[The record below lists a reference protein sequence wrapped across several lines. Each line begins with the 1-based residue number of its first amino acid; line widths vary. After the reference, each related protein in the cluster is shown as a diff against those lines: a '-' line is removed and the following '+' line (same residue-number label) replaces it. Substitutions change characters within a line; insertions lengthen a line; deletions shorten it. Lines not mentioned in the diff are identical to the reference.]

1 MKDIAIFGAGGFG
14 REVAALIHRRN
25 EVKPEWN
32 IIGFLD
38 DGVPLGTIRDSYP
51 VIGGLEYV
59 NQYKSDLNVVIAMGN
74 VKNLKKIAESIINPR
89 ICFPN
94 IIDITTTI
102 DPSVKMGKGNIIA
115 FSNYLFTNVKIGNFN
130 IFNTRCGVGHDTQV
144 GSYNVFNPNVQ
155 LSGCVNVGNE
165 NFWGLNASVV
175 QGIKVGDRNV
185 IGACSLILKSI
196 EDDSFYLGIPAK
208 KRE

>member
-59 NQYKSDLNVVIAMGN
+59 NQYKSDLNVVIAIGN
-74 VKNLKKIAESIINPR
+74 VKNLKKIGKKIKIIPILRYIFPLINR
-89 ICFPN
+89 ICSICILIPPTSCIMHPFTVFLRS
-94 IIDITTTI
+94 DI
-102 DPSVKMGKGNIIA
+102 
-115 FSNYLFTNVKIGNFN
+115 
-130 IFNTRCGVGHDTQV
+130 
-144 GSYNVFNPNVQ
+144 
-155 LSGCVNVGNE
+155 
-165 NFWGLNASVV
+165 
-175 QGIKVGDRNV
+175 
-185 IGACSLILKSI
+185 
-196 EDDSFYLGIPAK
+196 
-208 KRE
+208 